1 MPLRSSP
8 FPSCLG
14 KAVKISK
21 VVEVNENEPVSEE
34 QTVLQLWKLAREVR
48 ECENYLWGYTGVGGI
63 NVAICIMIKDECNS
77 SEMVNNGSHMQLG
90 LGKHL

>member
-1 MPLRSSP
+1 M
-8 FPSCLG
+8 
-14 KAVKISK
+14 
-21 VVEVNENEPVSEE
+21 
-34 QTVLQLWKLAREVR
+34 
-48 ECENYLWGYTGVGGI
+48 GGI